1 MKILE
6 TDSQESTRA
15 TSTMFLSTS
24 KRGSHS
30 KESKRV
36 RISPPNSGRHNC
48 LTSLLPN
55 LCKWNKIFK
64 LMSLFFLLTSQII
77 LSLLL
82 GGKFFFSF
90 SASFDQTKC
99 DFWHLNRVPVNGLQC
114 PHSHYLE
121 QCCGFCSLEKE
132 RRDQVRNT
140 WHSKG
145 KTGSLCF
152 LPLQIKYSNWH
163 STTVRAVA
171 WIAVHERQ
179 LSIPFHLTGEC
190 WESSWWGNSD
200 TYYLSC
206 LSHKVFVSN
215 DQEMAS
221 ILFF

>member
-36 RISPPNSGRHNC
+36 WISPPNSGRLNC

-82 GGKFFFSF
+82 GGKFFFF
-90 SASFDQTKC
+90 IF
-99 DFWHLNRVPVNGLQC
+99 
-114 PHSHYLE
+114 
-121 QCCGFCSLEKE
+121 
-132 RRDQVRNT
+132 
-140 WHSKG
+140 
-145 KTGSLCF
+145 CF
-152 LPLQIKYSNWH
+152 LWPNKMWFLTFKQSPSQWTAVSTFTLPRAMLWFLQFGKKEEGSGEKHMAQQGKN
-163 STTVRAVA
+163 R
-171 WIAVHERQ
+171 
-179 LSIPFHLTGEC
+179 LSVFPA
-190 WESSWWGNSD
+190 SSD
-200 TYYLSC
+200 
-206 LSHKVFVSN
+206 KV
-215 DQEMAS
+215 Q
-221 ILFF
+221 

>member
-36 RISPPNSGRHNC
+36 WTGRLNC

-82 GGKFFFSF
+82 GGKFFFF
-90 SASFDQTKC
+90 IF
-99 DFWHLNRVPVNGLQC
+99 
-114 PHSHYLE
+114 
-121 QCCGFCSLEKE
+121 
-132 RRDQVRNT
+132 
-140 WHSKG
+140 
-145 KTGSLCF
+145 CF
-152 LPLQIKYSNWH
+152 LWPNKMWFLTFKQSPSQWTAVFTFTLPRAMLWFLQFGKKEEGSGEKHMAQQGKN
-163 STTVRAVA
+163 R
-171 WIAVHERQ
+171 
-179 LSIPFHLTGEC
+179 LSVFPA
-190 WESSWWGNSD
+190 SSD
-200 TYYLSC
+200 
-206 LSHKVFVSN
+206 KV
-215 DQEMAS
+215 Q
-221 ILFF
+221 

>member
-36 RISPPNSGRHNC
+36 WISPPNSGRLNC

-121 QCCGFCSLEKE
+121 QCCGFCSLEKKE
-132 RRDQVRNT
+132 GSGEKHMAQQ
-140 WHSKG
+140 G
-145 KTGSLCF
+145 K
-152 LPLQIKYSNWH
+152 N
-163 STTVRAVA
+163 R
-171 WIAVHERQ
+171 
-179 LSIPFHLTGEC
+179 LSVFPA
-190 WESSWWGNSD
+190 SSD
-200 TYYLSC
+200 
-206 LSHKVFVSN
+206 KV
-215 DQEMAS
+215 Q
-221 ILFF
+221 